1 MSSIV
6 TLCYLQLF
14 CIVQIPT
21 PHLFRHFQ
29 KLHEVL
35 AQGKF
40 GLWLPLVVCQTPA
53 GCKDGKR
60 HTWKEMKRVMNT
72 HQGKLGCIVL
82 NNAEISLYVFIYIY
96 TCIPVYIYIYMYIYL
111 YILCVCIYL
120 FLYSFMNLPYVGL
133 QLVSFFLVL
142 WFLGICWVH
151 FPRNLQHFGPGS
163 CYFNRIADL
172 CRVSCF
178 FRRDFKIYIRIHLR
192 LVSV

>member
-96 TCIPVYIYIYMYIYL
+96 TCIPVYIYIYICTYIYIYYVCVFIYFSIHL
-111 YILCVCIYL
+111 WIYRMWVFNWFRFFSFCDFWGSAGSIFLAICSILDLEAAISTEL
-120 FLYSFMNLPYVGL
+120 QIYVG
-133 QLVSFFLVL
+133 F
-142 WFLGICWVH
+142 
-151 FPRNLQHFGPGS
+151 
-163 CYFNRIADL
+163 
-172 CRVSCF
+172 RVSLGV
-178 FRRDFKIYIRIHLR
+178 ILR
-192 LVSV
+192 FILGSI